1 MNRNFNNISGLG
13 IPGVLSTGTHPVSL
27 DLGPIIRRVGLAS
40 TVLAGCR
47 PTILSRSVGMAT
59 ASDSPWNVGVWAS
72 TVSTGYSSVTASW
85 AFTLPRTGLLPQALM
100 RVG

>member
-1 MNRNFNNISGLG
+1 MG
-13 IPGVLSTGTHPVSL
+13 TGTHPVSS

-40 TVLAGCR
+40 TVLAGLVGCR
-47 PTILSRSVGMAT
+47 PTILSSSVGMAT
-59 ASDSPWNVGVWAS
+59 DSGSPLNVGVWAS

-100 RVG
+100 RVS